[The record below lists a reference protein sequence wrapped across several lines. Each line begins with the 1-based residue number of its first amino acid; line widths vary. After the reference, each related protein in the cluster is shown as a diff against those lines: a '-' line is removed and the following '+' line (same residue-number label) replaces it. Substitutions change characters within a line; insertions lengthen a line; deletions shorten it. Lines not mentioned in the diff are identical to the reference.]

1 MPRHYRCLV
10 PSLTVW
16 LVCRPQFIRTADNE
30 VLDTIEHAHSL
41 TVTGLEFSPDG
52 KLLASVSDDMFLA
65 VCHPQNPEPSLI
77 RVRRMRAEIEALV
90 EYESSA
96 A

>member
-52 KLLASVSDDMFLA
+52 KLLASVSDDMFLRVWKAPA
-65 VCHPQNPEPSLI
+65 V
-77 RVRRMRAEIEALV
+77 V
-90 EYESSA
+90 
-96 A
+96 